1 MARAVRGVCL
11 GDHLLVLGLAL
22 FQQRLALLQHALLF
36 DLLVLKTSRL
46 ADGGRRVVYKLVECV
61 AGGYRRR
68 SPAIE
73 TRADGLT
80 RRQRGS
86 VIGLGHVVQWIDG
99 ATVRVHVSVFR
110 VFQHDVRLYRPRWQ
124 RIVGKRERAPRLVVS
139 LQLGGRIGIVLV
151 ENAGTFRGGVLALLL
166 SYGETT

>member
-1 MARAVRGVCL
+1 MARAVGGVGL
-11 GDHLLVLGLAL
+11 GDHLLVFGLAL

-36 DLLVLKTSRL
+36 DLLVLKTPGL
-46 ADGGRRVVYKLVECV
+46 AWSVRRVLHKLVERV

-86 VIGLGHVVQWIDG
+86 IIGLGHVVQWIDG
-99 ATVRVHVSVFR
+99 ATVRVRVS
-110 VFQHDVRLYRPRWQ
+110 VFQHDVRLYRPRRQ

-139 LQLGGRIGIVLV
+139 LRLGCRVGIVLV
-151 ENAGTFRGGVLALLL
+151 ENTGTFRGGVLALLL
-166 SYGETT
+166 SHGETT